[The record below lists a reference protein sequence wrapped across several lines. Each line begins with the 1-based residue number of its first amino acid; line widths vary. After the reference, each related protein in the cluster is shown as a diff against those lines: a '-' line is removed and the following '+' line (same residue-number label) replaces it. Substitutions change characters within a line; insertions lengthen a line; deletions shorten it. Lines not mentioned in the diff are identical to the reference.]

1 MTTSPTRRS
10 AIATLTG
17 LAVAPLAACRTAPP
31 SPASRGT
38 TQEAERAFGEL
49 ESEYDARL
57 GVYAVDTG
65 SGRSVAHRPDERFA
79 YASVC
84 KAFLAG
90 AVLRKNTLQQLD
102 RRVRYGRDVPVGHSP
117 VTAEH
122 VGGGMTL
129 RELCDAAVRHSD
141 NGAAN
146 LLFDELGGPKG
157 LQDALAAIGDH
168 VTRAD
173 RYETDLSEAAPG
185 DPRDT
190 STPRAMAADLR
201 AFVLGDALAADRRP
215 LLTDWLKRNTTG
227 DTLIRAGVP
236 AGWQV
241 GDKTGSGGYGARND
255 LAVLWPPRAAP
266 LVVAVFSGRTAKDAK
281 ADDTLIARAAE
292 AAVKALAP
300 LRGESSPH
308 RGSALAGR
316 SPLPS

>member
-1 MTTSPTRRS
+1 MRTSTSPTRRS
-10 AIATLTG
+10 VIATLTG
-17 LAVAPLAACRTAPP
+17 LAVAPLTACRTGTPAVAP
-31 SPASRGT
+31 SPTASHGT
-38 TQEAERAFGEL
+38 AREAERAFGEL
-49 ESEYDARL
+49 ERTYDARL

-65 SGRSVAHRPDERFA
+65 SGRVVAHRPDERFA

-90 AVLRKNTLQQLD
+90 AVLKKNTLQGLD
-102 RRVRYGRDVPVGHSP
+102 RHVRYGREVPVGHSP
-117 VTAEH
+117 VTGRH
-122 VGGGMTL
+122 VGSGMTL
-129 RELCDAAVRHSD
+129 RELCDAAVRYSD

-157 LQDALAAIGDH
+157 LQEALAAIGDR

-201 AFVLGDALAADRRP
+201 AFVLGDALAPDERSA
-215 LLTDWLKRNTTG
+215 LTDWLKRNNTG
-227 DTLIRAGVP
+227 DKLIRAGVP

-255 LAVLWPPRAAP
+255 IAVLWPPRAAP
-266 LVVAVFSGRTAKDAK
+266 IVVAVFSSRTAKDAK
-281 ADDTLIARAAE
+281 ADDTLIAKATE
-292 AAVKALAP
+292 VTVKALAQEVNP
-300 LRGESSPH
+300 
-308 RGSALAGR
+308 A
-316 SPLPS
+316 